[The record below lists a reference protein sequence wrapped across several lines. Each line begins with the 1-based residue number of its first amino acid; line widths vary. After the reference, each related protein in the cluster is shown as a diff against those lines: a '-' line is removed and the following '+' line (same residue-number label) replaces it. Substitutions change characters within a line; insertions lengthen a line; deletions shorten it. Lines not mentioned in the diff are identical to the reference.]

1 MTDSAERWRR
11 ALAIVDQVLDLEGP
25 DRTQAVD
32 AAAAGDAGLADLVRR
47 WLAAH
52 DESAA
57 LDHWSA
63 IQASALAELAAPL
76 PPGTTVGAWRLVR
89 IAGSGGMGTVYE
101 AERADGAFEL
111 RAALKIVRHM
121 GDLALLS
128 ERLRRERAILAT
140 LDHPHI
146 ARLLDGGITPAGLPW
161 YAMEFVEGTPIT
173 DWCSAQHLD
182 IHGRLELFQ
191 QACDAVQYA
200 HQRLVVHRDL
210 KPGNML
216 VTPSGELKLLDF
228 GIAALLDSESPGSD
242 ERPRTL
248 ARLLTPEYA
257 SPEQRRGEPATVGAD
272 VYSLGVVLYELLV
285 GARPQ
290 GDDAL
295 PPSSAGMAARLKG
308 DLDSIAL
315 TALNPDPAERY
326 GSVEALGADIARHL
340 AGLPVRARQGTWR
353 YRAGKFI
360 RRNRVGVIL
369 GALAIAAVLGG
380 VTAAMVQARR
390 ARQQAVAAR
399 RSSDF
404 VVGLLELSY
413 PYDSGSTAQSLRSML
428 DSGAARILA
437 RRQQG
442 EEVDAD
448 LLSALSLGFYG
459 LGRFDRSAAL
469 DSLALAIR
477 QAGHE
482 PDSTVAAAKWQL
494 AESLRLAGRQ
504 REAVAYYAEVLA
516 FQVAKDGPDSPDVA
530 RLLQS
535 TARAYRSMND
545 LVIAD
550 SLLERVFRIL
560 GAHQGVGRIALAH
573 AWQTRG
579 HIRLERGDLAGAAG
593 AYATAQQ
600 IRRAVRASEIEIANS
615 VADLAGVARRQ
626 GDLAL
631 ADSLISASL
640 DVKRRYLGDVH
651 PEVADDMRE
660 LGAIALARGDAA
672 GAARV
677 YRDVLA
683 RYAVAGW
690 TPQWRGAPA
699 RVGLAAALIRLGQ
712 TVEARV
718 LLDSAITELAA
729 LEVTP
734 SGLQREAAQM
744 RSRMTVAGD

>member
-1 MTDSAERWRR
+1 
-11 ALAIVDQVLDLEGP
+11 
-25 DRTQAVD
+25 
-32 AAAAGDAGLADLVRR
+32 
-47 WLAAH
+47 
-52 DESAA
+52 
-57 LDHWSA
+57 
-63 IQASALAELAAPL
+63 
-76 PPGTTVGAWRLVR
+76 
-89 IAGSGGMGTVYE
+89 MGTVYE

-626 GDLAL
+626 GNLAL

-744 RSRMTVAGD
+744 RSWMTVAGD